1 MLIGDNM
8 EISKGRGYVYDLE
21 YHIVFCTKYREKI
34 IKNDIKDNLVRLILS
49 LSEEMGFKVLE
60 INTDLDHVHLLIS
73 CKPQHYIPDI
83 IKRLKGTTALW
94 LFKLYPELKK
104 ELWKGHLWNPS
115 YFISTV
121 SENLEDNIARYIKN
135 QGR

>member
-1 MLIGDNM
+1 M
-8 EISKGRGYVYDLE
+8 
-21 YHIVFCTKYREKI
+21 
-34 IKNDIKDNLVRLILS
+34 VRLILS
-49 LSEEMGFKVLE
+49 LSEGMGFKVLE
-60 INTDLDHVHLLIS
+60 INIDLDHVHLLIN
-73 CKPQHYIPDI
+73 CKPRHYISDI

-121 SENLEDNIARYIKN
+121 SENLEDNIVRYIKN

>member
-1 MLIGDNM
+1 M
-8 EISKGRGYVYDLE
+8 EISKGRGYVYGLE
-21 YHIVFCTKYREKI
+21 YHIVFCTKYRKKI
-34 IKNDIKDNLVRLILS
+34 IKNDIKDNLVRLILN

-94 LFKLYPELKK
+94 IFKLYPELKQ

-121 SENLEDNIARYIKN
+121 SENLEDNIVRYIKN